1 MIERDEIFWRAERRT
16 KQERDMNTKKA
27 AIIAVCLMA
36 GLMVMAGHGRAQQA
50 PSKGTPAAATA
61 ASAHDGMGGMDMSGM
76 RDGNTAEATSANSAM
91 SGHHMDMGAHMFM
104 TELRPENAA
113 DEKRAE
119 DILEALRPAIAKYK
133 DYNVALAEGFKIF
146 HPEIPQEHYHFTNYA
161 YAFEAQFKFDPTK
174 PTSLLYKKTATGY
187 ELEGAMYTAPKRATE
202 DELNER
208 VPLSVARWHK
218 HVNFCLPPKGTPI
231 DAVNRKT
238 FGLDGSIAAP
248 EACEAAG
255 GRWIPQVF
263 GWMVHVYPWESEP
276 EKIWAH

>member
-1 MIERDEIFWRAERRT
+1 
-16 KQERDMNTKKA
+16 MNTKKKIAMMGVGLA
-27 AIIAVCLMA
+27 AVAWIATY
-36 GLMVMAGHGRAQQA
+36 GGAQQRQDEGA
-50 PSKGTPAAATA
+50 AQAPAAASA
-61 ASAHDGMGGMDMSGM
+61 PAAHDNMGGMDMSGM
-76 RDGNTAEATSANSAM
+76 RDGNSAEATSANSAM
-91 SGHHMDMGAHMFM
+91 SGHHMDMGAHMYM

-113 DEKRAE
+113 DERRAE
-119 DILEALRPAIAKYK
+119 DIVAALRSAIAKYK

-161 YAFEAQFKFDPTK
+161 YAFEAQFKFDPAK

-187 ELEGAMYTAPKRATE
+187 GLEGAMYTAPKRATE

-208 VPLSVARWHK
+208 VPLSVARWHR
-218 HVNFCLPPKGTPI
+218 HVNFCLPPRGTPI
-231 DAVNRKT
+231 DALNRKT
-238 FGLDGSIAAP
+238 FGLDGSIATP

-263 GWMVHVYPWESEP
+263 GWMVHVYPYESEP

>member
-1 MIERDEIFWRAERRT
+1 
-16 KQERDMNTKKA
+16 MNTKKA
-27 AIIAVCLMA
+27 AIIAACLMA
-36 GLMVMAGHGRAQQA
+36 ALMLTVTHGRAQESAGRGQA
-50 PSKGTPAAATA
+50 EQAQSKGTAA
-61 ASAHDGMGGMDMSGM
+61 ASAHDGMGGMVMSGAHE
-76 RDGNTAEATSANSAM
+76 DADSAEARSANGAM
-91 SGHHMDMGAHMFM
+91 AGHHMDMGAHMFM

-119 DILEALRPAIAKYK
+119 DIVEALRPAIAKYE
-133 DYNVALAEGFKIF
+133 DYNVALTEGFKIF

-174 PTSLLYKKTATGY
+174 PTSLLYKKTAAGY

-218 HVNFCLPPKGTPI
+218 HVNFCLPPKGTQI
-231 DAVNRKT
+231 NAVNRKT
-238 FGLDGSIAAP
+238 FGLDGSIATP

-255 GRWIPQVF
+255 GRWVPQVF